1 MKREIIFFEFF
12 LLALGLYPKDT
23 ILDLRIIEQK
33 ETSIILEW
41 RDGIALSKYFI
52 IIYKE
57 FGNFEYEYLN
67 EQVVE
72 KPFANVVGLEPNT
85 FYKFGLYGKNGKEK
99 GKISW
104 IVSRTLGEDV
114 RQFPGTRYPDK
125 SGFASLVVLPDELE
139 HWWDNCAYVLT
150 LDFQCSIKSI
160 DFDVGEDVTV
170 IDDSSNVLIL
180 AFGEKALDSVF
191 REDKKFHYFVHVDPA
206 RCNITNLED
215 KFIISELFRNNLLH
229 NFWFSE
235 K

>member
-12 LLALGLYPKDT
+12 VLALGLYPKDT

-57 FGNFEYEYLN
+57 FGNFEYEYVSYENKLIYRYKITQLN
-67 EQVVE
+67 EQAVE

-85 FYKFGLYGKNGKEK
+85 FYKFGLYGKNGTEK

-150 LDFQCSIKSI
+150 LDFQVRACLS
-160 DFDVGEDVTV
+160 F
-170 IDDSSNVLIL
+170 
-180 AFGEKALDSVF
+180 F
-191 REDKKFHYFVHVDPA
+191 
-206 RCNITNLED
+206 
-215 KFIISELFRNNLLH
+215 
-229 NFWFSE
+229 
-235 K
+235 